1 MKKILS
7 LIAFLL
13 VSFAG
18 FSQTKGISYQAVI
31 IDPNPI
37 QIPGSDVSAQ
47 PYVSKDVWIRFGIYA
62 GTTLQYEE
70 LHKTKTDE
78 YGLVNLVIGA
88 GVNTGK
94 AGTFTSLSWDGVTKN
109 IITSVSFDQGGRY
122 TDVSN
127 QKLSYTPYTL
137 LAETAVKL
145 AGVLPIASG
154 GTGATNAIA
163 ARTNLGIGNVDN
175 TADMDKPV
183 STATLA
189 ILDIKESLANK
200 STNIIADSASSVK
213 YPSVKAIKEYIDNR
227 NAVLAQLAQ
236 QANNANLAAKATA
249 LETPRTINGIAFDGT
264 ANITIPVGV
273 TPPDAD
279 ATTKGLV
286 QLAGDLTGTAAA
298 PAISAAAVNTAKI
311 ADGAVT
317 TGKLAA
323 GAVTTA
329 KVADGA
335 ISDAKIIAVSGSK
348 VTGDIAGNAANVT
361 GMIAVANGGTG
372 ATSATGALT
381 NLGAEAVANKSTDL
395 TADANSIVKY
405 PSVKLIKDYVDTRVA
420 AAGVSD
426 GSITSAKIANGTIVS
441 ADIAANAGI
450 TNTQLAN
457 SSLTVGS
464 TNIALGA
471 TTSALAGLSTVTA
484 TNFTGAL
491 TGNAATATL
500 ATNAT
505 LAAAATKLAA
515 TKNIN
520 GVAFDG
526 SSDITVTADAT
537 TLTGSTL
544 ASNVLNS
551 SLTSVGTITSG
562 VWSGTAIANNNLVN
576 SSLTVGST
584 NIALGATTSSLA
596 GLSTVTATNFTGA
609 LMGNASTATKLAA
622 TKYINGVAFDGSS
635 DITVPAD
642 ATTLSGIVP
651 ISKGGTGSSTQNFVD
666 LTTGQTIAGQ
676 KIFSEDSYFNGVRI
690 GKGASNNIQNTAVGY
705 TALGSNTTGEGN
717 TAIGFQGQMSGTT
730 GSSNTSLGFAALI
743 DNTTSSGNTAIGYQA
758 LQKNTGDN
766 NIAIGTNTMYLA
778 QNSTRNIVVGSNA
791 LETSANG
798 AANNIIMGV
807 NSMRVATS
815 AAENVTIGNEAGS
828 TFTNETRNTLLGAS
842 TDITAGI
849 TNSTAIGYGA
859 AVNTSN
865 KIQLGNASVTSVVT
879 SGTISATGFN
889 GPLTGNASTA
899 TLANNISATANTS
912 LTSLANLATVGT
924 ITSGTW
930 SASTINVAHGGTGAT
945 SLTGILK
952 GNGTGAFSA
961 AVAGVDFET
970 AIAASTQTPTAKY
983 WRGDKTWQTLNT
995 DVVPELTNNQYFTK
1009 SRVLGTELANL
1020 LPAHGVI
1027 STTDNVTAAFNK
1039 TIGNQLM
1046 NTSTGVFTFTGISLA
1061 SSTTFNVGAAE
1072 GYIVDNTTDIEH
1084 PTMKYLEY
1092 AGATGVSTPYLA
1104 SHTMTYVYLDN
1115 TGTLQLSGTEL
1126 TPAQRRQNILL
1137 GKLGHPDHTSI
1148 ISTYTQPDVLQS
1160 PLSQLRDVW
1169 QPIRLVND
1177 GFTAIANGANLNF
1190 NTTAGT
1196 LFGLGI
1202 GYGTNPNSPSS
1213 LAISAKTPATFQYRT
1228 QIGGVNTDLT
1238 SIDPTKYDNAGT
1250 LTTVAGTG
1258 AHATNQRIFLLQNGK
1273 IRVQYGQTDYTTLA
1287 NAIAGIQSESFS
1299 TYAGIKDYGI
1309 LIGILTVRKDATN
1322 LSDPAKAQFF
1332 NVTKFGET
1340 IGATSGVVT
1349 SDLQQSYNNGA
1360 QIITNSTSGA
1370 FDIRRGTAADT
1381 DNVVVL
1387 QNGAGTPVLT
1397 INGAGTITSGTWS
1410 GTAISVANGGTGTTT
1425 AAGALINLGA
1435 EAVANKSTDLSA
1447 DANSLVKY
1455 PSVKL
1460 IKDYVDTRVASAGVS
1475 DGSITSAKITDATI
1489 VSADIAANAGITN
1502 AQLANSS
1509 TILGSTTLTLGG
1521 TVTSVTGLSSITS
1534 TGFTGALTG
1543 NASTATKLATARAI
1557 NGVSFDGSGDIT
1569 IAADANTLTGTTLA
1583 SNVVN
1588 SSLTSVGT
1596 ITSGIWSGTAIANN
1610 KLANSALT
1618 IGSTNIALG
1627 ATTSS
1632 LAGLSTVTATN
1643 FTGALTGNASTATK
1657 LATARAINGVSFDGS
1672 GDITIASDANTLTGT
1687 TLASN
1692 VVNSSLTSVGTIT
1705 SGIWSGTAIA
1715 NSNLANSSLTLGTT
1729 NIALGATTSS
1739 LAGLSTVTAT
1749 NFTGALT
1756 GNASTATKF
1765 AATKNI
1771 NGVAFDGSADITIA
1785 ANSNTLTG
1793 TTLASNVV
1801 SSSLTGV
1808 GTITS
1813 GVWSGTAIAIANG
1826 GTGST
1831 TKNFVDLTTAQ
1842 TVAGAKTFTSDI
1854 TANGITVGLGG
1865 GAIASNN
1872 ALGSYAL
1879 YNNTSGQYNSAFGNA
1894 AMHKNTT
1901 GSLNNAFGY
1910 WALYWNLTG
1919 DGNSAFGHA
1928 ALFST
1933 TGASN
1938 TAMGARSMQDNT
1950 AGSDNTAI
1958 GYYSLKAN
1966 TTGTQNTAIGSGAN
1980 VGSVNL
1986 NNSTAVG
1993 YGAIVN
1999 ASNTIQLGNSSVT
2012 SVVTSGTISATGFTG
2027 PLSGNASTAT
2037 KLAATKNINGV
2048 AFDGSADI
2056 TIAAN
2061 SNTLT
2066 GTTLASNVTV
2076 SSLTSVGTLTSG
2088 AIPYSLLTG
2097 TIPTWNQ
2104 NTTGSAATLT
2114 TGRTISTS
2122 GDVAFTTG
2130 AFDGSANVTASA
2142 TLSNTTV
2149 TAGSY
2154 GSTTAIPTFTV
2165 DAKGRLTAAGTA
2177 SIIADAGTLS
2187 GTTLKSTVTGSSLT
2201 SVGTITSGTWSA
2213 TTIDVAHGG
2222 TGVTSSTGS
2231 GSLVLSTSPTLVTP
2245 ILGTPTSVT
2254 LTNGT
2259 GLPIATGVSGL
2270 GSGVATFLAAPSSS
2284 NLATAMTDETGTG
2297 ALVFA
2302 NTPTLVTP
2310 AIGAA
2315 TGTSLSLTGNLS
2327 AAAGT
2332 FSSTLSVTGAT
2343 TLGST
2348 LGVTGATTL
2357 VSTLTAGTSTLTSL
2371 SVTNNE
2377 IVGGTLGVTG
2387 ATTLGNTLFVTGAG
2401 TFSSTLTAGAT
2412 TVASLVSPSITGGS
2426 GTTQSLTYKTTSGV
2440 GATGADH
2447 IFQVGNNGGTEA
2459 LRITNTGNVGVG
2471 TNSPTAKFDVAV
2483 GTTTNVTGVNLTG
2496 SINDFLQFNVQNT
2509 STGNAAQS
2517 GFNAVAE
2524 NGTAT
2529 TKFAWMGINNSTV
2542 TSASAAP
2549 YNIGL
2554 GNDVSFMGSGNDMYL
2569 ANANSTK
2576 SIIFSTGT
2584 GSGTAPFFNER
2595 MRITAT
2601 GNVGIGTAS
2610 PTATLEVNGTTKL
2623 GGATTVAGAATFT
2636 STVAITTGAGAGKV
2650 LTSDASGN
2658 ATWQNTGGS
2667 IVTMSATG
2675 SATATASY
2683 IIFTGST
2690 ASQIITIPSAVT
2702 MGAGREITIK
2712 NVASVSVSIASAGGY
2727 LIQDNST
2734 LTATGAAL
2742 GIEPSNNWMKL
2753 VSDGTNWYI
2762 FRALF

>member
-78 YGLVNLVIGA
+78 FGLVNLLIGA

-109 IITSVSFDQGGRY
+109 IITNVSFDQGGRY
-122 TDVSN
+122 TEVSN
-127 QKLSYTPYTL
+127 QKLTYTPYTL

-286 QLAGDLTGTAAA
+286 QLAGDLSGTAAA
-298 PAISAAAVNTAKI
+298 PAISAAAVTTAKI
-311 ADGAVT
+311 ADGAVI

-323 GAVTTA
+323 DAVTTA

-395 TADANSIVKY
+395 SADANSIVKY

-426 GSITSAKIANGTIVS
+426 GSITSAKIADGTIVS

-471 TTSALAGLSTVTA
+471 TTSTLAGLSTVTA

-562 VWSGTAIANNNLVN
+562 VWSGTAIANNNLAN
-576 SSLTVGST
+576 SSLTIGST
-584 NIALGATTSSLA
+584 NIALGATTSALA

-859 AVNTSN
+859 VVNTSN
-865 KIQLGNASVTSVVT
+865 KIQLGNANVTAVNT
-879 SGTISATGFN
+879 SGTMTAAGFN
-889 GPLTGNASTA
+889 GPLTGNVTGNASTA
-899 TLANNISATANTS
+899 TLADNISATANTS

-930 SASTINVAHGGTGAT
+930 SASTIDVAHGGTGAT

-1177 GFTAIANGANLNF
+1177 GFTAIANGSNLNF

-1213 LAISAKTPATFQYRT
+1213 LSIAAKTPVTFQYRT
-1228 QIGGVNTDLT
+1228 QIGGANTDVTL
-1238 SIDPTKYDNAGT
+1238 IDPTKYDNAGT

-1309 LIGILTVRKDATN
+1309 LIGILTVRKDAVN

-1425 AAGALINLGA
+1425 ASGALINLGA
-1435 EAVANKSTDLSA
+1435 EASANKSTDLSA

-1502 AQLANSS
+1502 AQLANS
-1509 TILGSTTLTLGG
+1509 TTTLGSTTLTLGG

-2114 TGRTISTS
+2114 TGRTISTT

-2187 GTTLKSTVTGSSLT
+2187 GTTLKPTVTGSSLT
-2201 SVGTITSGTWSA
+2201 SVGTITQGTWSA

-2245 ILGTPTSVT
+2245 ILGIPTSVT

-2259 GLPIATGVSGL
+2259 GLPISTGVSGL
-2270 GSGVATFLAAPSSS
+2270 GSGVATFLATPSSS
-2284 NLATAMTDETGTG
+2284 NLATAMTDETGSG

-2310 AIGAA
+2310 VIGAA
-2315 TGTSLSLTGNLS
+2315 TGTSLSLSGNLS
-2327 AAAGT
+2327 ASAGT
-2332 FSSTLSVTGAT
+2332 FSTTLS
-2343 TLGST
+2343 
-2348 LGVTGATTL
+2348 
-2357 VSTLTAGTSTLTSL
+2357 
-2371 SVTNNE
+2371 
-2377 IVGGTLGVTG
+2377 VTG

-2401 TFSSTLTAGAT
+2401 TFSSTLSAGAT
-2412 TVASLVSPSITGGS
+2412 TVASLATPLITGGS
-2426 GTTQSLTYKTTSGV
+2426 ATTSSITYKTTTGV
-2440 GATGADH
+2440 GTATADH

-2459 LRITNTGNVGVG
+2459 LRITNAGNVGVG
-2471 TNSPTAKFDVAV
+2471 TATPTAKFEVNN
-2483 GTTTNVTGVNLTG
+2483 GTSSNVTGINLTG
-2496 SINDFLQFNVQNT
+2496 SVDDFLQMNVQNT
-2509 STGNAAQS
+2509 NSTGTKAQS
-2517 GFNAVAE
+2517 GYAATAD
-2524 NGTAT
+2524 NGTT
-2529 TKFAWMGINNSTV
+2529 TTGFAWMGINNSTFNFP
-2542 TSASAAP
+2542 AL
-2549 YNIGL
+2549 YNIGAA
-2554 GNDVSFMGSGNDMYL
+2554 NDVTYIGSGQDMHI
-2569 ANANSTK
+2569 ANANQTK
-2576 SIIFSTGT
+2576 SIILSTGKST
-2584 GSGTAPFFNER
+2584 TPFFNER

-2623 GGATTVAGAATFT
+2623 GGTTTIAGAATFT

-2690 ASQIITIPSAVT
+2690 ASQIITIPNAVT

-2712 NVASVSVSIASAGGY
+2712 NVASVTVSIASAGGY